1 MNKINIIILRELTT
15 RVKKKSFIV
24 MTILMPFL
32 MVLLVMAPVLLG
44 QITGDNQERIAVIDQ
59 TGKYAECLKSN
70 KEYVFVRYDKME
82 ASLKSDTTDITAILT
97 ITADLAENPKAATL
111 SSSKEM
117 QLSAVSYIENAL
129 GEQVRREK
137 MASYNIPNLDA
148 ILDEMDQGFTLNTVR
163 WDADGNESESSGA
176 LSLGVGFL
184 FTFLIYMFVLSYG
197 GMVMSGVME
206 EKTNRIMEIMVSSV
220 SPFQMMMGK
229 IIGVA
234 LVGFV
239 QIAIWAVM
247 FAALSS
253 GAMYLLGPSATEAVQ
268 MAASPDVQSPLA
280 AASADTSGI
289 GGADFAN
296 VAALFGSIPIAEL
309 CIMFVLMF
317 IGGYLLYASFFA
329 AVGASVN
336 TTEDSS
342 QFTLPVMIVIVFG
355 MYAAIGSQGNTD
367 GPLAFW
373 SSLFPLTSPIVMMV
387 RIPFGVPLWQEVLS
401 LVLLY
406 GTAIGMVWMAGRIYR
421 VGILM
426 YGKKPTFKDLLKWLT
441 YR

>member
-15 RVKKKSFIV
+15 RVKKKSFII

-59 TGKYAECLKSN
+59 TGKYADCLKSN

-268 MAASPDVQSPLA
+268 MAVSPDVQSPLA
-280 AASADTSGI
+280 AASADTSGL

>member
-137 MASYNIPNLDA
+137 MASYNIPNLDT

-253 GAMYLLGPSATEAVQ
+253 GAMYLLGPSASEAVQ

>member
-184 FTFLIYMFVLSYG
+184 FTFLIYTFVLSYG

-253 GAMYLLGPSATEAVQ
+253 GAMYLLGSSASEAVQ

-280 AASADTSGI
+280 AASADTSGF

>member
-59 TGKYAECLKSN
+59 TGKYADCLKSN

-234 LVGFV
+234 LVRFV

-280 AASADTSGI
+280 AASADTSGL
-289 GGADFAN
+289 GGADFDN
-296 VAALFGSIPIAEL
+296 VAAMFGSIPIAEL

-373 SSLFPLTSPIVMMV
+373 SSLFPLPSPIVMMV
-387 RIPFGVPLWQEVLS
+387 RIPFGLPLWQEVLS

>member
-15 RVKKKSFIV
+15 RVKKKSFII

-59 TGKYAECLKSN
+59 TGKYADCLKSN

-137 MASYNIPNLDA
+137 MASYNIPNLDT

-184 FTFLIYMFVLSYG
+184 FTFLIYTFVLSYG

-253 GAMYLLGPSATEAVQ
+253 GAMYLLGSSASEAVQ
-268 MAASPDVQSPLA
+268 MAVSPDVQSPLA
-280 AASADTSGI
+280 AASADTSGL

>member
-184 FTFLIYMFVLSYG
+184 FTFLIYTFVLSYG

-253 GAMYLLGPSATEAVQ
+253 GAMYLLGSSASEAVQ

-280 AASADTSGI
+280 AASADTSGL

-336 TTEDSS
+336 TQEDSS

>member
-59 TGKYAECLKSN
+59 TGKYADCLKSN

-137 MASYNIPNLDA
+137 MASYNIPNLDT

-184 FTFLIYMFVLSYG
+184 FTFLIYTFVLSYG

-253 GAMYLLGPSATEAVQ
+253 GAMYLLGPSASEAVQ

>member
-15 RVKKKSFIV
+15 RVKKKSFII

-59 TGKYAECLKSN
+59 TGKYADCLKSN

-129 GEQVRREK
+129 GAQVRREK
-137 MASYNIPNLDA
+137 MASYNIPNLDT

-280 AASADTSGI
+280 AASADTSGL

>member
-15 RVKKKSFIV
+15 RVKKKSFII

-184 FTFLIYMFVLSYG
+184 FTFLIYTFVLSYG

-253 GAMYLLGPSATEAVQ
+253 GAMYLLGPSASEAVQ

-280 AASADTSGI
+280 AASADTSGL

>member
-239 QIAIWAVM
+239 QIAIWAIM

-253 GAMYLLGPSATEAVQ
+253 GAMYLLGSSASEAVQ

-280 AASADTSGI
+280 AASADTSGF

>member
-15 RVKKKSFIV
+15 RVKKKSFII

-59 TGKYAECLKSN
+59 TGKYADCLKSN

-137 MASYNIPNLDA
+137 MASYNIPNLDT

-280 AASADTSGI
+280 AASADTSGL

>member
-59 TGKYAECLKSN
+59 TGKYADCLKSN

-184 FTFLIYMFVLSYG
+184 FTFLIYTFVLSYG

-280 AASADTSGI
+280 AASADTSGL

-296 VAALFGSIPIAEL
+296 VAAMFGSIPIAEL

>member
-15 RVKKKSFIV
+15 RVKKKSFII

-129 GEQVRREK
+129 GAQVRREK
-137 MASYNIPNLDA
+137 MASYNIPNLDT

-268 MAASPDVQSPLA
+268 MAVSPDVQSPLA
-280 AASADTSGI
+280 AASADTSGL

>member
-59 TGKYAECLKSN
+59 TGKYADCLKSN

-253 GAMYLLGPSATEAVQ
+253 GAMYLLGPSASEAVQ

-280 AASADTSGI
+280 VASADTSGL

>member
-15 RVKKKSFIV
+15 RVKKKSFII

-59 TGKYAECLKSN
+59 TGKYADCLKSN

-129 GEQVRREK
+129 GAQVRREK
-137 MASYNIPNLDA
+137 MASYNIPNLDT

-184 FTFLIYMFVLSYG
+184 FTFLIYTFVLSYG

-239 QIAIWAVM
+239 QIAIWAIM

-253 GAMYLLGPSATEAVQ
+253 GAMYLLGPSASEAVQ

-280 AASADTSGI
+280 AASADTSGL

>member
-15 RVKKKSFIV
+15 RVNKKSFIV

-184 FTFLIYMFVLSYG
+184 FTFLIYTFVLSYG

-253 GAMYLLGPSATEAVQ
+253 GAMYLLGPSASEAVQ

>member
-59 TGKYAECLKSN
+59 TGKYADCLKSN

-184 FTFLIYMFVLSYG
+184 FTFLIYTFVLSYG

-253 GAMYLLGPSATEAVQ
+253 GAMYLLGPSASEAVQ

-280 AASADTSGI
+280 AASADTSGL

-336 TTEDSS
+336 TQEDSS

>member
-184 FTFLIYMFVLSYG
+184 FTFLIYTFVLSYG

-253 GAMYLLGPSATEAVQ
+253 GAMYLLGPSASEAVQ

-342 QFTLPVMIVIVFG
+342 QFTLPVMIVIVFA

>member
-15 RVKKKSFIV
+15 RVKKKSFII

-59 TGKYAECLKSN
+59 TGKYADCLKSN

-129 GEQVRREK
+129 GAQVRREK
-137 MASYNIPNLDA
+137 MASYNIPNLDT

-268 MAASPDVQSPLA
+268 MAVSPDVQSPLA
-280 AASADTSGI
+280 AASADTSGL

>member
-24 MTILMPFL
+24 MTLLMPFL

-59 TGKYAECLKSN
+59 TGKYADCLKSN

-253 GAMYLLGPSATEAVQ
+253 GAMYLLGPSASEAVQ

>member
-59 TGKYAECLKSN
+59 TGKYADCLKSN

-137 MASYNIPNLDA
+137 MASYNIPNLDT

-239 QIAIWAVM
+239 QIAIWAIM

-253 GAMYLLGPSATEAVQ
+253 GAMYLFGPSASEAVQ
-268 MAASPDVQSPLA
+268 MAASPDVQSSLA
-280 AASADTSGI
+280 AASADTSGL

-296 VAALFGSIPIAEL
+296 VAALFGSIPVAEL

-336 TTEDSS
+336 TQEDSS

>member
-15 RVKKKSFIV
+15 RVKKKSFII

-253 GAMYLLGPSATEAVQ
+253 GAMYLLGPSASEAVQ

-280 AASADTSGI
+280 AASADTSGL

>member
-59 TGKYAECLKSN
+59 TGKYADCLKSN

-137 MASYNIPNLDA
+137 MASYNIPNLDT

-253 GAMYLLGPSATEAVQ
+253 GAMYLLGPSASEAVQ

>member
-15 RVKKKSFIV
+15 RVKKKSFII

-59 TGKYAECLKSN
+59 TGKYADCLKSN

-253 GAMYLLGPSATEAVQ
+253 GAMYLLGPSASEAVQ

-280 AASADTSGI
+280 AASADTSGL

>member
-70 KEYVFVRYDKME
+70 KEYVFVRYDKMD
-82 ASLKSDTTDITAILT
+82 ASWKSDTTDITAILT

-253 GAMYLLGPSATEAVQ
+253 GAMYLLGPSASEAVQ

>member
-59 TGKYAECLKSN
+59 TGKYADCLKSN

-184 FTFLIYMFVLSYG
+184 FTFLIYTFVLSYG

-253 GAMYLLGPSATEAVQ
+253 GAMYLLGPSASEAVQ

>member
-15 RVKKKSFIV
+15 RVKKKSFII

-253 GAMYLLGPSATEAVQ
+253 GAMYLLGPSASEAVQ
-268 MAASPDVQSPLA
+268 MAVSPDVQSPLA
-280 AASADTSGI
+280 AASADTSGL

>member
-15 RVKKKSFIV
+15 RVKKKSFII

-59 TGKYAECLKSN
+59 TGKYADCLKSN

-129 GEQVRREK
+129 GAQVRREK
-137 MASYNIPNLDA
+137 MASYNIPNLDT

-268 MAASPDVQSPLA
+268 MAVSPDVQSPLA
-280 AASADTSGI
+280 AASADTSGL

-401 LVLLY
+401 LVLLE

-426 YGKKPTFKDLLKWLT
+426 YGKKPTFKDVLKWLT

>member
-59 TGKYAECLKSN
+59 TGKYADCLKSN

-148 ILDEMDQGFTLNTVR
+148 ILDEIDRDFTLNTVK
-163 WDADGNESESSGA
+163 WDAEGNESESSGA

-197 GMVMSGVME
+197 GMVMAGVME
-206 EKTNRIMEIMVSSV
+206 EKTSRIMEIMVSSV

-239 QIAIWAVM
+239 QIAIWVVM
-247 FAALSS
+247 FVALSS
-253 GAMYLLGPSATEAVQ
+253 GAMYLLGPSASEAMQ
-268 MAASPDVQSPLA
+268 MVASPDVQSSLA
-280 AASADTSGI
+280 AAPAGTSAI
-289 GGADFAN
+289 GSADFAGI
-296 VAALFGSIPIAEL
+296 ASLFGSIPIAEL

-336 TTEDSS
+336 TQEDSS

-355 MYAAIGSQGNTD
+355 MYAALGSQGNTD

-373 SSLFPLTSPIVMMV
+373 SSMFPLTAPIVMMV

-426 YGKKPTFKDLLKWLT
+426 YGKKPTFKEMLKWLT

>member
-59 TGKYAECLKSN
+59 TGKYADCLKSN

-129 GEQVRREK
+129 GAQVRREK
-137 MASYNIPNLDA
+137 MASYNIPNLDT

-239 QIAIWAVM
+239 QIAIWAIM

-253 GAMYLLGPSATEAVQ
+253 GSMYLFGPSASEAVQ
-268 MAASPDVQSPLA
+268 MAASPDVQSSLA
-280 AASADTSGI
+280 VASADTSAFSGT
-289 GGADFAN
+289 DFAN
-296 VAALFGSIPIAEL
+296 VAALFGSIPVAEL

-336 TTEDSS
+336 TQEDSS

>member
-15 RVKKKSFIV
+15 RVKKKSFII

-184 FTFLIYMFVLSYG
+184 FTFLIYTFVLSYG

-253 GAMYLLGPSATEAVQ
+253 GAMYLLGPSASEAVQ

-373 SSLFPLTSPIVMMV
+373 SSLFPLTSPIVMMA

>member
-59 TGKYAECLKSN
+59 TGKYADCLKSN

-184 FTFLIYMFVLSYG
+184 FTFLIYTFVLSYG

-280 AASADTSGI
+280 AASADTSGL

>member
-24 MTILMPFL
+24 MTLLMPFL

-59 TGKYAECLKSN
+59 TGKYADCLKSN

-184 FTFLIYMFVLSYG
+184 FTFLIYTFVLSYG

-253 GAMYLLGPSATEAVQ
+253 GAMYLLGPSASEAVQ

>member
-15 RVKKKSFIV
+15 RVKKKSFII

-59 TGKYAECLKSN
+59 TGKYADCLKSN

-129 GEQVRREK
+129 GAQVRREK
-137 MASYNIPNLDA
+137 MASYNIPTLDT

-268 MAASPDVQSPLA
+268 MAVSPDVQSPLA
-280 AASADTSGI
+280 AASADTSGL